1 MHSVLKKFATV
12 MLLVTV
18 FIAATVPIS
27 SRADNSADFRIADVS
42 CSAGENVALTLK
54 VNTVNKIGGFS
65 GRIVFDSAAFSY
77 VKSSLKIIN
86 LNLDELQVNC
96 NTAKKTVY
104 FAWDSASNVNL
115 SGELFRVK
123 FASSPNV
130 KGTYT
135 FKLYI
140 DSCYEATGSMKTIPY
155 TYDKATCT
163 IKSTSANV
171 KTAVEKINAAAAVYD
186 EMNGKLAALSAARA
200 EYNADIGNTQKR
212 IAALN
217 ARSILMQDPSGC
229 DYTKFGELITAAET
243 AYGVLTPSERLTI
256 SDSYQK
262 LVNVIKLFRDCKREI
277 EIFDSESE
285 VNNYKAQH
293 SAILS
298 KTQETVQISDKA
310 SVQAAIEG
318 YNSSSYAAKVLLH
331 NEINLLKRLLSR
343 IEALESDDS
352 PSIIKRIK
360 EETIP
365 AYKKAYE
372 GILNFTDSDLN
383 EENAFNEEIMKV
395 VNAAYED
402 LNTQMMID
410 EGYEYLYQELFDK
423 ISNIKNTLDKIA
435 GRSSKY
441 PNVTRFNSD
450 FKDLKKKTPETI
462 TLLDRDEIMQ
472 AYYLIGMMSQSEL
485 NELGQDV
492 VDKINAMVT
501 AIGALELEND
511 GSDGTENPEIIE
523 KTVIQEVISVISGG
537 KETVY
542 VPGKGMYQFNKSVA
556 GGLLSVGL
564 GGGVKLVKTAIIGSA
579 VTAFVFAICL
589 AVCMILLKKFNRRE
603 DETTY
608 AENNQVS

>member
-1 MHSVLKKFATV
+1 MYSVLKKFATV

-42 CSAGENVALTLK
+42 CSAGENVELTLK

-115 SGELFRVK
+115 SGELFSVK

-171 KTAVEKINAAAAVYD
+171 KSAVENINAAAAVYD

-217 ARSILMQDPSGC
+217 ARSVLMQDPSGC
-229 DYTKFGELITAAET
+229 DYTKLGELITAAET

-262 LVNVIKLFRDCKREI
+262 LVNVIKLYRDCKREI

-310 SVQAAIEG
+310 AVQAAIEG
-318 YNSSSYAAKVLLH
+318 YNNSSYAAKVLLH

-472 AYYLIGMMSQSEL
+472 AYYLIGMMSADEL
-485 NELGQDV
+485 NELGQDI

-501 AIGALELEND
+501 AIGALELD
-511 GSDGTENPEIIE
+511 SSGDSDGAEPEIIE
-523 KTVIQEVISVISGG
+523 NTVIQEVISVISGG

-542 VPGKGMYQFNKSVA
+542 VPGKGMYQFNKNVA
-556 GGLLSVGL
+556 GGLFAVSF
-564 GGGVKLVKTAIIGSA
+564 GGVKLVKTAIIGSA
-579 VTAFVFAICL
+579 VTVFVFAICL
-589 AVCMILLKKFNRRE
+589 AVCMTMLKKFNRRE
-603 DETTY
+603 DENTY

>member
-1 MHSVLKKFATV
+1 MYSVLKKFAATLLLITV
-12 MLLVTV
+12 LITA
-18 FIAATVPIS
+18 IVPMA
-27 SRADNSADFRIADVS
+27 SRADSSADFRIADVS
-42 CSAGENVALTLK
+42 CSAGENVTLTLR

-86 LNLDELQVNC
+86 ENLGELQANC
-96 NTAKKTVY
+96 NSTKKTVY
-104 FAWDSASNVNL
+104 FAWDSAADIKL
-115 SGELFRVK
+115 SGELFSIK
-123 FASSPNV
+123 FATSSDA
-130 KGTYT
+130 KGTYS

-163 IKSTSANV
+163 ISASSQNV
-171 KTAVEKINAAAAVYD
+171 NTAIEKINAAAGVYD
-186 EMNGKLAALSAARA
+186 EMNGKLTALSEARA
-200 EYNADIGNTQKR
+200 AYNADINNTQKR

-217 ARSILMQDPSGC
+217 ARSLLMQDPNGC
-229 DYTKFGELITAAET
+229 DYTKLGELITAAEN
-243 AYGVLTPSERLTI
+243 AYNALTPSERLSVT
-256 SDSYQK
+256 DSYQT
-262 LVNVIKLFRDCKREI
+262 LVNVIKLYRDCKREI

-285 VNNYKAQH
+285 VNNYKSQH
-293 SAILS
+293 SSILS
-298 KTQETVQISDKA
+298 KTQETVQISDKSA
-310 SVQAAIEG
+310 VEAAIEG
-318 YNSSSYAAKVLLH
+318 YNNSSYAAKVLLH

-352 PSIIKRIK
+352 PTIIKRIT

-365 AYKKAYE
+365 AYKKTYE
-372 GILNFTDSDLN
+372 GILGFTDSDLN

-395 VNAAYED
+395 VNAAYDD

-423 ISNIKNTLDKIA
+423 VSHIKETLDKLA

-450 FKDLKKKTPETI
+450 FKDLKKKTPDTI

-472 AYYLIGMMSQSEL
+472 AYYLIGMMSKEEL
-485 NELGQDV
+485 NELGQDI

-501 AIGALELEND
+501 AIGALELE
-511 GSDGTENPEIIE
+511 SDGDDGEDSEIVEN
-523 KTVIQEVISVISGG
+523 TVIQEVISVISGG

-542 VPGKGMYQFNKSVA
+542 VPGKGMYQYNKNVA
-556 GGLLSVGL
+556 GGLLSVGP

-579 VTAFVFAICL
+579 ATLLVFAVCSGVCL
-589 AVCMILLKKFNRRE
+589 ILLKRIKRRE
-603 DETTY
+603 DEIIY
-608 AENNQVS
+608 AEND